1 MSVQGPPGKPLDR
14 LRRRVASR
22 ESDDI
27 DALYGL
33 EPVYEPG
40 AAGPSVEAESFVSIA
55 CPWCGER
62 LDVRVDVT
70 AGDRDYVDDCEV
82 CCRPMELTV
91 ETDEQGGLAALGVR
105 RQE

>member
-1 MSVQGPPGKPLDR
+1 MAGDRPPGKPLDR

-22 ESDDI
+22 EARDI
-27 DALYGL
+27 DDLYGL

-40 AAGPSVEAESFVSIA
+40 ADGQAAEAESFVSIA

-70 AGDRDYVDDCEV
+70 AGEREYVDDCEV
-82 CCRPMELTV
+82 CCRPMELAV
-91 ETDEQGGLAALGVR
+91 ETDERGGLAALRVR
-105 RQE
+105 RQD

>member
-1 MSVQGPPGKPLDR
+1 MADDKPRDKPIAR
-14 LRRRVASR
+14 LRRRISSR
-22 ESDDI
+22 EEADI
-27 DALYGL
+27 DELYGL

-40 AAGPSVEAESFVSIA
+40 QARGGVEPESFVSIQ

-70 AGDRDYVDDCEV
+70 AGERSYIDDCEV

-91 ETDEQGGLAALGVR
+91 ELEDSGALGALRVR
-105 RQE
+105 RAD